1 MEQQPPRM
9 LSAREV
15 CNRLAISDT
24 ALGEM
29 IRSGLFPRGIKITK
43 DRQWFEMDV
52 IAVLHLRGRGMW
64 PEGES
69 RPGPTATREPIDPD
83 VG

>member
-1 MEQQPPRM
+1 MEQQAPKM

-15 CNRLAISDT
+15 CNRLVISDT
-24 ALGEM
+24 ALGDM
-29 IRSGLFPRGIKITK
+29 IRRGDFPRGIKITK

-52 IAVLHLRGRGMW
+52 IAVLHLRGRGMLA
-64 PEGES
+64 EGQS
-69 RPGPTATREPIDPD
+69 KPPPTPAQEQVDPD